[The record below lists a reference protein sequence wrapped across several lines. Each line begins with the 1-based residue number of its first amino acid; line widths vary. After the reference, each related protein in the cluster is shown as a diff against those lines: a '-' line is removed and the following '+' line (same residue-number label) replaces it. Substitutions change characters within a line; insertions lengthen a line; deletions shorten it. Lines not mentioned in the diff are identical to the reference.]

1 MRIFFLFVLC
11 CLLGSCA
18 DPLVKKP
25 ENLIPQQR
33 MTEILYDIAILDA
46 IDNNYPKSLEQN
58 NIRIMEEIYVKY
70 GIDSTQLADSDL
82 YYASIPAIYEQIYQA
97 IEDRMNHER
106 DSIARVIQ
114 EGNAPANSADSVNR
128 RGEAED

>member
-1 MRIFFLFVLC
+1 MRILFLFALC

-25 ENLIPQQR
+25 ENLIPQDR

-58 NIRIMEEIYVKY
+58 NIRIMEEIYAKY
-70 GIDSTQLADSDL
+70 GVDSAQLADSDL
-82 YYASIPAIYEQIYQA
+82 YYASVPAIYEQIYQG

-114 EGNAPANSADSVNR
+114 EGNSPQDSADSTNR
-128 RGEAED
+128 REDLED